1 MIFGNKHKKAWSQNK
16 ENIMFITR
24 NLVIS
29 GLADSVKNVKQDL
42 HIDGEIVISYPVTK
56 KSLESL
62 VFQSL
67 GEVLRQFDIDSNKLN
82 QVELRANGF
91 ALVEDMFEKGGVDQV
106 RFTQ

>member
-1 MIFGNKHKKAWSQNK
+1 
-16 ENIMFITR
+16 MFITR

-29 GLADSVKNVKQDL
+29 GLTDSVKNVKQDL
-42 HIDGEIVISYPVTK
+42 HIDDEIVISYPVTK

>member
-1 MIFGNKHKKAWSQNK
+1 
-16 ENIMFITR
+16 MFITR

>member
-1 MIFGNKHKKAWSQNK
+1 
-16 ENIMFITR
+16 MFITR

-29 GLADSVKNVKQDL
+29 GLADSVKNIKQDL
-42 HIDGEIVISYPVTK
+42 HIDDEIVISYPVTK